1 MNREVTVRQTADG
14 HRASAQELLPLD
26 DVIDSVICLRGGDY
40 RAVIEAQS
48 VNFALQSETER
59 EAIMAGYR
67 AFLNALSY
75 QIQVIVRVLPT
86 DVEAYLMGLRER
98 LGEGSGEAVRRLA
111 LDHESFVRKL
121 ARDRTLL
128 ERRFYVIVPAGL
140 GDAFEPRGI
149 RWPWHNR
156 SASRHQ
162 NFEAA
167 ASQLAHRCQEIAGGL
182 GAFGVV
188 TRWLG
193 SEELVQLWSSC
204 LDAEAATGGHS
215 ALMPL
220 PVVSGLR
227 QERAVI
233 DA

>member
-1 MNREVTVRQTADG
+1 MADG

-48 VNFALQSETER
+48 VNFALKSETER

-67 AFLNALSY
+67 AFLNALGY

-86 DVEAYLMGLRER
+86 DVEAYLTGLRER
-98 LGEGSGEAVRRLA
+98 LGGGSGESLRRLA

-128 ERRFYVIVPAGL
+128 ERRFYVIVPAGRE
-140 GDAFEPRGI
+140 GAFERRGV
-149 RWPWHNR
+149 RWPWHQR
-156 SASRHQ
+156 SPSRHQ

-167 ASQLAHRCQEIAGGL
+167 SSQLTHRCQEIVEGL

-188 TRWLG
+188 TRRLG
-193 SEELVQLWSSC
+193 SDELVQLWSSC
-204 LDAEAATGGHS
+204 LDAEAPTGGHS

-227 QERAVI
+227 QERAVK

>member
-1 MNREVTVRQTADG
+1 MGQAADG
-14 HRASAQELLPLD
+14 RHASAQELLPLD
-26 DVIDSVICLRGGDY
+26 DIIDSVLCLRGGEY

-48 VNFALQSETER
+48 VNFALKSGTEQ

-67 AFLNALSY
+67 VFLNALSY
-75 QIQVIVRVLPT
+75 EIQVMVRVLPT
-86 DVEAYLMGLRER
+86 DVEAYLIGLRER
-98 LGEGSGEAVRRLA
+98 LGGGSGDALRRLA

-128 ERRFYVIVPAGL
+128 DRCFYVIVPAGL
-140 GDAFEPRGI
+140 EGAFERSAI
-149 RWPWHNR
+149 RWPWQRR
-156 SASRHQ
+156 SPNGQQ

-167 ASQLAHRCQEIAGGL
+167 VRQLAHRCEEIAAGL
-182 GAFGVV
+182 GAFGVM
-188 TRWLG
+188 THRLG

-215 ALMPL
+215 ALVPL
-220 PVVSGLR
+220 PVVSGHR
-227 QERAVI
+227 QERAAS

>member
-1 MNREVTVRQTADG
+1 MADG
-14 HRASAQELLPLD
+14 RHASAQELLPLD
-26 DVIDSVICLRGGDY
+26 DVIGGVLCLRGGDY
-40 RAVIEAQS
+40 RAVIEAHS
-48 VNFALQSETER
+48 VNFALKSETER

-67 AFLNALSY
+67 AFLNAMTY

-86 DVEAYLMGLRER
+86 DVEAYLIGLRER
-98 LGEGSGEAVRRLA
+98 LSGGASEALRRLA

-128 ERRFYVIVPAGL
+128 ERRFYVIVPTGRE
-140 GDAFEPRGI
+140 GAFERRGV
-149 RWPWHNR
+149 RWPWHQR
-156 SASRHQ
+156 SLSRHQ

-167 ASQLAHRCQEIAGGL
+167 SSQLTHRCQEIAEGL
-182 GAFGVV
+182 GAFSVV
-188 TRWLG
+188 ARRLG

-220 PVVSGLR
+220 PVVSGVR
-227 QERAVI
+227 RERAVN

>member
-1 MNREVTVRQTADG
+1 MGQAANGR
-14 HRASAQELLPLD
+14 HASAQELLPLD
-26 DVIDSVICLRGGDY
+26 DVIDSVLCLRGGDY

-48 VNFALQSETER
+48 VSFALKSETER

-67 AFLNALSY
+67 VFLNALSY
-75 QIQVIVRVLPT
+75 QIQVMVRVLPT
-86 DVEAYLMGLRER
+86 DVEAYLAGLRER
-98 LGEGSGEAVRRLA
+98 LGGEPGEALRRLA

-140 GDAFEPRGI
+140 EGAFERSAI
-149 RWPWHNR
+149 RWPWERR
-156 SASRHQ
+156 SPKGQQ

-167 ASQLAHRCQEIAGGL
+167 IRQLAHRCEEIAQGL

-188 TRWLG
+188 THRLG

-204 LDAEAATGGHS
+204 LGAEAATAGHS

-220 PVVSGLR
+220 PVVSGHR
-227 QERAVI
+227 QKRAAS

>member
-1 MNREVTVRQTADG
+1 VAHAADG
-14 HRASAQELLPLD
+14 RHASAQELLPLD
-26 DVIDSVICLRGGDY
+26 DIIDSVLCLRGGDY

-48 VNFALQSETER
+48 VNFALKSETER

-67 AFLNALSY
+67 AFLNAMTY

-86 DVEAYLMGLRER
+86 DVEAYLIGLRER
-98 LGEGSGEAVRRLA
+98 LSGGASESLRRLA

-140 GDAFEPRGI
+140 EGAFERHGI
-149 RWPWHNR
+149 RWPWQDR
-156 SASRHQ
+156 SANGYQ
-162 NFEAA
+162 DLEAA

-188 TRWLG
+188 THRLG

-204 LDAEAATGGHS
+204 LDAGTATVGHS

-227 QERAVI
+227 QERAVN